1 MNEYTASVWGGRRA
15 FIIIIYLWVKC
26 ASASVPPTSC
36 KSRRVSLLG
45 WCPPWFGYQ
54 FKRTCRSGGPTE
66 PVGAVEAA
74 GGWSSTSPTSS
85 RRIACCKL
93 AASAAISVSFCIAL
107 NSARPSSP
115 GMLATS
121 RVSAPATVVASGAN
135 LQQSRNSQVNRITGV
150 GALLTYH
157 HHFFLTIL
165 LVSW

>member
-1 MNEYTASVWGGRRA
+1 MNEYTASVLVLGGGRRA

-121 RVSAPATVVASGAN
+121 RVSAATTVATRLRLTGGSKVWRSSSFN
-135 LQQSRNSQVNRITGV
+135 FLSTKLQP
-150 GALLTYH
+150 
-157 HHFFLTIL
+157 
-165 LVSW
+165 

>member
-45 WCPPWFGYQ
+45 WCPPWLGYQ

-115 GMLATS
+115 GMLATL
-121 RVSAPATVVASGAN
+121 RVSAPATTVAPCAKSAEVAAKKLKKKYRHRLCSAGPSMA
-135 LQQSRNSQVNRITGV
+135 R
-150 GALLTYH
+150 
-157 HHFFLTIL
+157 
-165 LVSW
+165 